1 MSAESERP
9 GERAGFLSPVEP
21 GEGTWT
27 QPRMSVEKP
36 PRLLSLRQKS
46 LVVGLLLALALALT
60 VRHAMDRSTA
70 EANSPP
76 PPALPFPSQAT
87 RFEYGGPLPAWQDS
101 FALSLRVHNTSA
113 GPVDVL
119 GVSQGYRGLSVVVS
133 GWLPQTVP
141 PGQTV
146 SLRVG
151 LRVTDCSAAP
161 ADAGMPFLDVTL
173 RNARAMETVSEI
185 PGDAY
190 ARDLSAALHATC
202 DAPDNRTPTT
212 SPTAPDKPVR

>member
-9 GERAGFLSPVEP
+9 GEPGGFLGPVEP

-27 QPRMSVEKP
+27 QFRRNADQP

-60 VRHAMDRSTA
+60 VRHALDRSA
-70 EANSPP
+70 AAGPAPSEL
-76 PPALPFPSQAT
+76 ALPFPSQAT
-87 RFEYGGPLPAWQDS
+87 RFEYGGPLPSWQDS
-101 FALSLRVHNTSA
+101 FALSLTVHNTSA

-119 GVSQGYRGLSVVVS
+119 AVSQGYRGLSVAVA

-173 RNARAMETVSEI
+173 RNTRAIETQSEI
-185 PGDAY
+185 LGDSY
-190 ARDLSAALHATC
+190 ARDLSTALHATC
-202 DAPDNRTPTT
+202 DSPDNRTPTT
-212 SPTAPDKPVR
+212 SPTDPDKPVR